1 LSKVFGDGYW
11 CSRPTEK
18 GAQFGMRQGQV
29 YLARHQSLMVVSLT
43 LSKRKPWAIDKKYF
57 SPSKNPLC
65 LTAMAVDPRH
75 QRKGLGTQC
84 IA

>member
-1 LSKVFGDGYW
+1 
-11 CSRPTEK
+11 
-18 GAQFGMRQGQV
+18 
-29 YLARHQSLMVVSLT
+29 MVASLT

-57 SPSKNPLC
+57 SPSKNPLY